1 MNYYFLGRCV
11 LIVPTLLGISFLA
24 FGVAAL
30 TPGDPAEEILRRTT
44 DRPPSEAEVAQLRR
58 ELGLDRPIPVQYVVW
73 AGRAARGNLGI
84 SFATRRP
91 VIGEILHRIPASLQ
105 LAIPAA
111 FLALAI
117 SIPVGIIS
125 AIHRNRLVDQ
135 MVRICSLAGASIPS
149 FWLALLLIIFLA
161 VKLSLVP
168 VAGRVG
174 ASSVLLPALTLAVTP
189 AAVLARFTRSAMLEI
204 LGEDY
209 IRSARAK
216 GLPERLV
223 VGRHA
228 LRNALLPVI
237 TAFGTSLGHLISGA
251 VVIESIFAW
260 PGFGKLALDSI
271 LQRDYPMIQ
280 GYVLFTGVI
289 FVALNLIIDLSY
301 TRIDPRI
308 RFSGGFIR
316 DAAR

>member
-1 MNYYFLGRCV
+1 
-11 LIVPTLLGISFLA
+11 
-24 FGVAAL
+24 
-30 TPGDPAEEILRRTT
+30 
-44 DRPPSEAEVAQLRR
+44 
-58 ELGLDRPIPVQYVVW
+58 
-73 AGRAARGNLGI
+73 
-84 SFATRRP
+84 

-117 SIPVGIIS
+117 SIPAGIIS

-174 ASSVLLPALTLAVTP
+174 ASSVLLPALALAVTP
-189 AAVLARFTRSAMLEI
+189 AAILARFTRSAMLEI

-260 PGFGKLALDSI
+260 PGFGKLALDAI

-280 GYVLFTGVI
+280 GYVLFTGMV

-308 RFSGGFIR
+308 RFGGGFIR